1 MRVEVI
7 RGNHDHDLTRAA
19 LRLVVS
25 PGRPG
30 NDAGG
35 RQGFR
40 VYARM
45 ILTYAIGAVI
55 GAITTRRIGTRAA
68 WLPAAFVG
76 ATLLLLFREPE

>member
-1 MRVEVI
+1 MDWAFVAVATTGDLMRFVEQGYAGIVK
-7 RGNHDHDLTRAA
+7 H
-19 LRLVVS
+19 
-25 PGRPG
+25 
-30 NDAGG
+30 DAGG

-40 VYARM
+40 VYALM
-45 ILTYAIGAVI
+45 ILTFAIGAVI